1 MGLSGK
7 LEKIGS
13 LIENNHTCVRFYN
26 LSREYFDIN
35 REESSKTEKWT
46 IIINLSNCLSASKG
60 PRLVSDW

>member
-26 LSREYFDIN
+26 LSREYFDIV
-35 REESSKTEKWT
+35 EKEVVKQR
-46 IIINLSNCLSASKG
+46 NEQ
-60 PRLVSDW
+60 

>member
-26 LSREYFDIN
+26 LSREYFDN
-35 REESSKTEKWT
+35 SKKSSKTEKWT
-46 IIINLSNCLSASKG
+46 IINLSDCFSASKG
-60 PRLVSDW
+60 PGLVSDW